1 MITPIVGDLGAG
13 VIVGANVREVR
24 QSRGWSQVTLGQKAG
39 LRQGYISAI
48 ERGERCPSLDYRFV
62 GGAGDSAF
70 ASALPANID
79 GVFRFLAKGL
89 GGLADRRSSGCV
101 DVLGQVPR
109 GPSGWPLT
117 AKQTPLADSGRLLRA
132 KHWITRRLL
141 D

>member
-62 GGAGDSAF
+62 GGAGGQRLRVGPAGQHRRR
-70 ASALPANID
+70 LPFP
-79 GVFRFLAKGL
+79 GKGSGGL
-89 GGLADRRSSGCV
+89 G
-101 DVLGQVPR
+101 
-109 GPSGWPLT
+109 
-117 AKQTPLADSGRLLRA
+117 
-132 KHWITRRLL
+132 
-141 D
+141 